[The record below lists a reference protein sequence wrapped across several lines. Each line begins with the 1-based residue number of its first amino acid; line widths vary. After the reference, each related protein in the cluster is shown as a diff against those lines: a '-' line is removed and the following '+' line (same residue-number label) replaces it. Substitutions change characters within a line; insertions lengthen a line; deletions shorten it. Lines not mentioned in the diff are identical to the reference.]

1 MTDDVEK
8 SEKKNFWSK
17 QDPKS
22 KIAIGIAG
30 ACCVG
35 IILIVLITGALS
47 PDNGGAN
54 ASDYSSSSNTE
65 PTPPQPVENES
76 EYKAS
81 CKTISFK
88 ELNKNPDGHAG
99 ERVKLSGRV
108 IQIMEGYGT
117 DIRMDVN
124 DNYGDTVYVT
134 YDNSTSALEDSWI
147 TVYGEIYGSYTYES
161 QAGWK
166 ITLPMIQAKYVEVGR

>member
-1 MTDDVEK
+1 MKEDIENG
-8 SEKKNFWSK
+8 EKKNWWSK
-17 QDPKS
+17 QNSKS

-30 ACCVG
+30 ACCIG
-35 IILIVLITGALS
+35 IILIVVFGGIFAPESVDTNYS
-47 PDNGGAN
+47 HVNYSDPDPAP
-54 ASDYSSSSNTE
+54 AE
-65 PTPPQPVENES
+65 PEETES

-81 CKTISFK
+81 CKVISFK

-99 ERVKLSGRV
+99 ERVKVSGRV

-134 YDNSTSALEDSWI
+134 YDRTTSALEDSYI
-147 TVYGEIYGSYTYES
+147 TVYGEVYGSYTYES
-161 QAGWK
+161 QAGWQ
-166 ITLPMIQAKYVEVGR
+166 ITLPMIQAKYVEVGS

>member
-1 MTDDVEK
+1 MADDTQKQEK
-8 SEKKNFWSK
+8 ETWWSK
-17 QDPKS
+17 QSS
-22 KIAIGIAG
+22 KEKVVIGVVSV
-30 ACCVG
+30 CCLG
-35 IILIVLITGALS
+35 IILIVGIGGLLS
-47 PDNGGAN
+47 PDNGGN
-54 ASDYSSSSNTE
+54 SSDYSNNSDT
-65 PTPPQPVENES
+65 TPEPVEPVETES

-134 YDNSTSALEDSWI
+134 YDGTTTALEDSWI
-147 TVYGEIYGSYTYES
+147 TIYGEVYGSYTYES
-161 QAGWK
+161 QAGWQ
-166 ITLPMIQAKYVEVGR
+166 ITLPLIKAKYVEVGQ